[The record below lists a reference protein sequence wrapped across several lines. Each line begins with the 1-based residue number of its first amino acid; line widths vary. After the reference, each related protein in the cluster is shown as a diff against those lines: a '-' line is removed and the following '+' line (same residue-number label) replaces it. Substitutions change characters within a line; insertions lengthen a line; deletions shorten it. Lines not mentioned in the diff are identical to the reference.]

1 MGQKKKKCP
10 MQVRFAFLWKM
21 SVLPL
26 NQVLEKIKTRF
37 EIKLKKNIY
46 YLVPQFGG
54 GESGVSFRAQILLKN
69 GIEECKHYF
78 SQK

>member
-1 MGQKKKKCP
+1 

-26 NQVLEKIKTRF
+26 NQVLEKIKTRLEF
-37 EIKLKKNIY
+37 KLKKKY
-46 YLVPQFGG
+46 FLSSASVWGG
-54 GESGVSFRAQILLKN
+54 GKSGVSFRAQILLKN